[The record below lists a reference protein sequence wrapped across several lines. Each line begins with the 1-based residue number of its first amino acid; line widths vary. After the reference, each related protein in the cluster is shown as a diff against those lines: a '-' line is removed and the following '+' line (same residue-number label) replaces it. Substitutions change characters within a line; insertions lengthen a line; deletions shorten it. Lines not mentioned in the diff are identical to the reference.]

1 MDNKDGQEYLLT
13 ELSEYSTQSNY
24 KWLTQSVAIPVFNVS
39 TEVMV
44 WNGFLKLKYLNACE
58 RILTVAYF

>member
-44 WNGFLKLKYLNACE
+44 KMVF
-58 RILTVAYF
+58 